1 MNTITSNLKITDIDI
16 AHLQP
21 NPSNPRQN
29 LGDLTELTDSLLSQG
44 IQQPLVVTP
53 ADDKGNHTIIMG
65 HRRYAAAQNAKLTT
79 LPCIIKQA
87 DNKTQA
93 ELMLVENIQ
102 RANLTTLE
110 EVTGYAHLLNLG
122 ATEEE
127 MARTTGRSR
136 STVHKRIKASK
147 VDTSR
152 LLDSNQ
158 ASLDQLCTIADYA
171 DHPDLQA
178 QLYRAVGTDD
188 WNSTVNE
195 VKQVITAEKWTQSAK
210 ETINNLGLELI
221 TGITDKYAKVPGY
234 KVIHR
239 ISMPNQLSETL
250 AMLSEKAVSSIT
262 AIALIESGN
271 AWERGGIAL
280 HKLTPKE
287 TKKEGEKN
295 SLKSKNQAQLDERNK
310 KFDHLLAFSK
320 SARQLLK
327 DHIATLATKRLPASK
342 QVDTIAS
349 LVLYFQNQKT
359 RNFEAVEPS
368 VDNPWGEGTSIVN
381 PDDKHLGQAAIVLL
395 CDRAVDNICASDWR
409 TDQTLKEIKS
419 LYSIF
424 KKTGYKVSTDEE
436 KALDGQF
443 LNV

>member
-1 MNTITSNLKITDIDI
+1 MNTITSDLKITDIDL

-21 NPSNPRQN
+21 NPSNPRQD

-53 ADDKGNHTIIMG
+53 ADNKGNHTIIMG
-65 HRRYAAAQNAKLTT
+65 HRRYAAAQNAKLAT

-87 DNKTQA
+87 DIKTQA

-110 EVTGYAHLLNLG
+110 EVKGYAHLLNLG

-127 MARTTGRSR
+127 MARKTGRSKT
-136 STVHKRIKASK
+136 TVHKRIKAAK

-152 LLDSNQ
+152 LLDSDQ

-195 VKQVITAEKWTQSAK
+195 VKQVITAEKWAQSAK
-210 ETINNLGLELI
+210 ATIKNLNLELI
-221 TGITDKYAKVPGY
+221 TGLTNRYAKVPGY
-234 KVIHR
+234 AIVER
-239 ISMPNQLSETL
+239 INITKQLSESL
-250 AMLSEKAVSSIT
+250 ARLTDKAVSRIT
-262 AIALIESGN
+262 AIALIETGN
-271 AWERGGIAL
+271 AWERGAIAL

-287 TKKEGEKN
+287 AKKEEEKN
-295 SLKSKNQAQLDERNK
+295 KLTSDNQAQLDERNK

-320 SARQLLK
+320 TSRQLLK
-327 DHIATLATKRLPASK
+327 DHIATLATKRLPANK
-342 QVDTIAS
+342 QVDIIAA
-349 LVLYFQNQKT
+349 LVLYLQNQKT
-359 RNFEAVEPS
+359 PNVSPVEPS
-368 VDNPWGEGTSIVN
+368 VDNPWGKGTSIVT
-381 PDDKHLGQAAIVLL
+381 PDDKHRGQAAIVLL
-395 CDRAVDNICASDWR
+395 CDRAVDNIAASDWR
-409 TDQTLKEIKS
+409 LEQSLAEIKS

-424 KKTGYKVSTDEE
+424 QDTGYKVSTDET

-443 LNV
+443 LNA